1 MRFQL
6 SDLSDAIL
14 ECDADENDDIDA
26 QNATQNDFIPEIAQG
41 RDLDLR
47 TPEDEVSSGSDSDG
61 IVLNFDKK
69 IRHKSSKKNVSDNT
83 TAISV
88 PQAQTSSECVSF
100 RPLFKVPTVASDQE
114 IEAVEESRKRKSK
127 FERPI
132 SPRKARAMRRRL
144 YLDLYK
150 EASKQMLI

>member
-1 MRFQL
+1 M

-47 TPEDEVSSGSDSDG
+47 SPEDEVSSGSDSDG

-83 TAISV
+83 TAISG